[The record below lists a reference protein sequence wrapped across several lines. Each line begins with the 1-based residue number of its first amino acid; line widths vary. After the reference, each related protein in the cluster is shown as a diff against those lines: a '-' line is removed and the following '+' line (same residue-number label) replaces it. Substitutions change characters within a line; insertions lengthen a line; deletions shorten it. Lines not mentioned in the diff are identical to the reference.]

1 MATYHRARGRSTHYP
16 EKYIRKIH
24 KTYYDARAAIDR
36 VLALQ
41 DCELEQLVGEM
52 PFALEYQVRAL
63 IRRLKG
69 RKA

>member
-1 MATYHRARGRSTHYP
+1 MATYTTSRGRATHYP

-24 KTYYDARAAIDR
+24 KTYYDARAAIDSL
-36 VLALQ
+36 LALH
-41 DCELEQLVGEM
+41 DVELQQLVGDM
-52 PFALEYQVRAL
+52 PIALEYQVRAL